1 MRLIDAERLFSAI
14 GDRADDAARAKNRAA
29 GSWEDYYEGV
39 ADGLLLAKGLIAE
52 EETIQIYQKLDA
64 LYKNLDVD
72 RERNIHE
79 GNAAIGYDFAQ
90 ARYYLGRADATAMVL
105 YKIAAILEG
114 MEEDET
120 D

>member
-1 MRLIDAERLFSAI
+1 MRLIDAEGLFSAI
-14 GDRADDAARAKNRAA
+14 GDRANDMAKAKDRAE
-29 GSWEDYYEGV
+29 GSWETYYEGV

-64 LYKNLDVD
+64 LYKNLEAA
-72 RERNIHE
+72 RERIRAENLAM
-79 GNAAIGYDFAQ
+79 GNDYSQ
-90 ARYYLGRADATAMVL
+90 ARYYQGRIDATAVALMG
-105 YKIAAILEG
+105 IAAVLEE